1 MKKESVDSLVE
12 SLRVI
17 EKSLECSKWIA
28 GENLTIADFSA
39 LAVISTL
46 VEFGFEFTS
55 FSNLKRWYNQC
66 HSLNGFEENKSG
78 AVDLANLVK
87 MKLEGKIF

>member
-1 MKKESVDSLVE
+1 MKKESVDSLIE
-12 SLRVI
+12 SLGVI
-17 EKSLECSKWIA
+17 EKSLECSKWLA

-46 VEFGFEFTS
+46 VEFGCDLTQFP
-55 FSNLKRWYNQC
+55 NLKRWFTQC
-66 HSLNGFEENKSG
+66 HSFNGFEENKRG

-87 MKLEGKIF
+87 MKLEGTIF